1 MTFGPGATD
10 NLPARDRAVSDLLA
24 FVLVFGIIITS
35 VGVVYIFGLGALG
48 DAQAAQQDRNAER
61 AFSSMGASFNDLQTN
76 RGQER
81 LAELNPR
88 GARMSLEEE
97 QPEITIGES
106 GGNDIIS
113 TEAGAMHYDN
123 DNTRISY
130 ELGAVFRS
138 DDDNSVMI
146 REPEFV
152 SRDTTSGETR
162 LIVSFV
168 EVDPDG
174 PVAIGSEST
183 MQIGAIQG
191 PQQTY
196 EFDDD
201 ADQLTITIE
210 DSTHADAWARYF
222 DKNGWENQDGDDI
235 EVSDI
240 ETGDDVE
247 VQYEVDSDDHVV
259 VRGTEVELS
268 LERSDA

>member
-1 MTFGPGATD
+1 MIGPEHHDET
-10 NLPARDRAVSDLLA
+10 PSARDRAVSDLLA

-88 GARMSLEEE
+88 GARMSIDEDD
-97 QPEITIGES
+97 PK
-106 GGNDIIS
+106 IS
-113 TEAGAMHYDN
+113 VDGIDELDDQEMGAMHYDN

-138 DDDNSVMI
+138 DNGNSVMV

-152 SRDTTSGETR
+152 CREVNDPDGTR
-162 LIVSFV
+162 AIVSVV
-168 EVDPDG
+168 EIDPDG

-183 MQIGAIQG
+183 MQIGAIQKPDG
-191 PQQTY
+191 QELY
-196 EFDDD
+196 DHDGDEIR
-201 ADQLTITIE
+201 LTIQ
-210 DSTHADAWARYF
+210 DSSHADAWERYF
-222 DKNGWENQDGDDI
+222 DQDDNQWEVTSTGSDPRTAECDD
-235 EVSDI
+235 VSD
-240 ETGDDVE
+240 
-247 VQYEVDSDDHVV
+247 DSVV
-259 VRGTEVELS
+259 IRSTEMELS
-268 LERSDA
+268 LERGDS

>member
-1 MTFGPGATD
+1 MIGADHETE
-10 NLPARDRAVSDLLA
+10 PQVTTPRERAVSDLLA

-88 GARMSLEEE
+88 GARMSIDEED
-97 QPEITIGES
+97 PTITVYKGDDTDSGEI
-106 GGNDIIS
+106 GGS
-113 TEAGAMHYDN
+113 SASGAMHYDN

-152 SRDTTSGETR
+152 CRSDDSRAV
-162 LIVSFV
+162 VSYV
-168 EVDPDG
+168 DIDPDG
-174 PVAIGSEST
+174 PDAIGSEST
-183 MQIGAIQG
+183 MQIGAIQDSQDLHYQESG
-191 PQQTY
+191 T
-196 EFDDD
+196 D
-201 ADQLTITIE
+201 AESITVEITGS
-210 DSTHADAWARYF
+210 DHADAWERYF
-222 DKNGWENQDGDDI
+222 EENGW
-235 EVSDI
+235 
-240 ETGDDVE
+240 DDVSNG
-247 VQYEVDSDDHVV
+247 DSVEATCDTEDGNVV
-259 VRGTEVELS
+259 VRGTVIELS
-268 LERSDA
+268 LERGDS

>member
-1 MTFGPGATD
+1 MIEKKLSPNETHST
-10 NLPARDRAVSDLLA
+10 RDRAVSDLLA

-88 GARMSLEEE
+88 GARMSIDEDSPELEIEGIDE
-97 QPEITIGES
+97 GFDES
-106 GGNDIIS
+106 V
-113 TEAGAMHYDN
+113 GAMHYDN

-138 DDDNSVMI
+138 DDGNSVMV

-152 SRDTTSGETR
+152 SREVGGETR

-168 EVDPDG
+168 DIERDG
-174 PVAIGSEST
+174 PTAIGSEST
-183 MQIGAIQG
+183 MQIGAIQDD
-191 PQQTY
+191 QQRYTHDG
-196 EFDDD
+196 DDVE
-201 ADQLTITIE
+201 ITIR
-210 DSTHADAWARYF
+210 DSSHAKAWARYF
-222 DKNGWENQDGDDI
+222 DDNGWDNQDGGEI
-235 EVSDI
+235 EVEDI
-240 ETGDDVE
+240 ETGDNVE
-247 VQYEVDSDDHVV
+247 VQYDVGSDAHVV
-259 VRGTEVELS
+259 VRGTDVELS
-268 LERSDA
+268 LERSES

>member
-1 MTFGPGATD
+1 MTLGPE
-10 NLPARDRAVSDLLA
+10 PAETPSARNRAVSDLLA

-81 LAELNPR
+81 LSELNPR
-88 GARMSLEEE
+88 GARMSIDEAE
-97 QPEITIGES
+97 PEITISDSDGDE
-106 GGNDIIS
+106 IVS

-138 DDDNSVMI
+138 DDENSVMV

-152 SRDTTSGETR
+152 CRELDSDETR
-162 LIVSFV
+162 AIVSFV
-168 EVDPDG
+168 DASIEGDG
-174 PVAIGSEST
+174 PTAVGSEST

-191 PQQTY
+191 PQELHY
-196 EFDDD
+196 PNEDVDLNGE
-201 ADQLTITIE
+201 LTIEI
-210 DSTHADAWARYF
+210 DNSDHADAWERYF
-222 DKNGWENQDGDDI
+222 DQDDNQWEVTSTGSDSVTAECDD
-235 EVSDI
+235 VSD
-240 ETGDDVE
+240 
-247 VQYEVDSDDHVV
+247 DSVV
-259 VRGTEVELS
+259 IRSTEMELS
-268 LERSDA
+268 LERGDS